1 MGSTNNKAG
10 VPNQMREMMTRI
22 KDLWMLP
29 VKKASQVTKSGSRR
43 VHNRLV
49 SWNLP
54 IMVMGFL
61 LGRALILESVSPFA
75 LAYLAVMLF
84 LARKQW
90 PVVMASLIAGA
101 STISMIQ
108 AGKITAY
115 LVILL
120 SVYKLFQSLGKATLY
135 SAPMIVLTSSI
146 LGHLGMIWYFETFT
160 SYQYLL
166 AGVDVLISFILTF
179 IFVQALPI
187 FTVKRNKVGL
197 KHEEMVCLIIL
208 LGSVMTGT
216 LGWAIAD
223 LEIVN
228 IISRYLIL
236 VLALV
241 GGGMLGSSMGVVTGL
256 ILHLS
261 NPKSVLQISLL
272 AFSGLLAGL
281 FKEGKRVGVA
291 IGFMLGSTIL
301 SLYGATQ
308 PNLWLSVQETLVAL
322 LLFFLTPDGVI
333 QKVAKFVPGTWE
345 NQVEHQDYVRR
356 LRDVTAAKV
365 EHFTNLF
372 YELASSFREDMTKQQ
387 REDEDQ
393 VHQFVTTTME
403 QSCMG
408 CPQFQHCWEANM
420 MKTYQGMTSLMTLVE
435 QVGTRNHVPIPQV
448 WDEYCIRAEQ
458 VVRNFQDQYAHYEH
472 TLYWR
477 EKMKDTRK
485 LVSDQLTGM
494 AEVMDKLA
502 SEIRFETQVMH
513 AQEEQIHAALEE
525 LGVQFQRVEILN
537 LEEGKVEIEV
547 FLPHHDS
554 FDECKKLIAPLLT
567 EILGEP
573 ISVYRKVVQDG
584 TAGAIITLGSSQRFE
599 LKTGV
604 ANAAKGG
611 AVVSGDSY
619 CYMSLGTGRF
629 AVAISDGM
637 GNGQRAQEE
646 SNAALKLLRRLLQAG
661 MNEERAVETVN
672 SILSLRTS
680 DEVFATIDLAMID
693 LNSAKGRFMKIGST
707 PGFIK
712 RGKKVLK
719 LSASNPPIGILQEIE
734 VEPIE
739 TQLQTGDLI
748 IMMTDGIYDAARN
761 TIDKDAF
768 ITKLINEIDTKD
780 PQDFAD
786 CLLEKIVRYHQGE
799 IPDDMTVLISKVEKH
814 TPEWS
819 TIRLPNV
826 RPIDRPQAVPNN

>member
-1 MGSTNNKAG
+1 M
-10 VPNQMREMMTRI
+10 MEMMTRI
-22 KDLWMLP
+22 KHFWISPM
-29 VKKASQVTKSGSRR
+29 KKVKSGSYR
-43 VHNRLV
+43 VHKRLI
-49 SWNLP
+49 SWNVP

-84 LARKQW
+84 LSRKQW
-90 PVVMASLIAGA
+90 PVVMASLIMGA
-101 STISMIQ
+101 TTISLLH

-115 LVILL
+115 LVLL
-120 SVYKLFQSLGKATLY
+120 LGVYKLFQSFGKATLY
-135 SAPMIVLTSSI
+135 SAPLIVLTSGIIGNLST
-146 LGHLGMIWYFETFT
+146 IWYFDTFT

-179 IFVQALPI
+179 IFVQALPV
-187 FTVKRNKVGL
+187 FTVKRNKAGL
-197 KHEEMVCLIIL
+197 KHEEMVCLVIL
-208 LGSVMTGT
+208 IGSVMTGT
-216 LGWAIAD
+216 LGWTIAD
-223 LEIVN
+223 IEVVN

-236 VLALV
+236 VLAIV
-241 GGGMLGSSMGVVTGL
+241 GGAMLGSSMGVVTGL

-272 AFSGLLAGL
+272 AFAGLLAGL
-281 FKEGKRVGVA
+281 FKEGKRLGVA
-291 IGFMLGSTIL
+291 IGFLLGTTIL
-301 SLYGATQ
+301 SLYGAPP
-308 PNLWLSVQETLVAL
+308 PNLWLSMQETLLAL
-322 LLFFLTPDGVI
+322 LLFFLTPDSWFH
-333 QKVAKFVPGTWE
+333 KVAKFVPGTWE
-345 NQVEHQDYVRR
+345 NQMEQQDYIRR

-393 VHQFVTTTME
+393 VHEFVTTTME

-408 CPQFQHCWEANM
+408 CAQFQQCWEGNI
-420 MKTYQGMTSLMTLVE
+420 MKTYQGMTSLMTVVE
-435 QVGTRNHVPIPQV
+435 QVGTRNHVPIPQA
-448 WDEYCIRAEQ
+448 WDEYCIRADQ

-477 EKMKDTRK
+477 DKIKDTRR
-485 LVSDQLTGM
+485 LVGDQLAGM

-502 SEIRFETQVMH
+502 TEIRIETQVMH
-513 AQEEQIHAALEE
+513 AQEEQIHAALDE
-525 LGVQFQRVEILN
+525 LGIQFQRVEILN
-537 LEEGKVEIEV
+537 LAEGKVEIEV
-547 FLPHHDS
+547 FLPHQDS

-567 EILGEP
+567 EVLGEP

-584 TAGAIITLGSSQRFE
+584 TQGAIITLGSAQRFE
-599 LKTGV
+599 LKSGV
-604 ANAAKGG
+604 ASAAKGG
-611 AVVSGDSY
+611 AMVSGDSY
-619 CYMSLGTGRF
+619 CYMNLGTGRF
-629 AVAISDGM
+629 AVALSDGM

-661 MNEERAVETVN
+661 MNEERAVETIN

-719 LSASNPPIGILQEIE
+719 LSASNPPIGILKEID

-739 TQLQTGDLI
+739 TQLQAGDLI
-748 IMMTDGIYDAARN
+748 VMMTDGIYDAAHN
-761 TIDKDAF
+761 TVNKDAF
-768 ITKLINEIDTKD
+768 ITKIINEIDTKD

-786 CLLEKIVRYHQGE
+786 CLLEKIVRYRQGE
-799 IPDDMTVLISKVEKH
+799 IPDDMTVLVSKVEKH
-814 TPEWS
+814 TSEWS
-819 TIRLPNV
+819 TIRLSNV
-826 RPIDRPQAVPNN
+826 RPIERPQEVPNS

>member
-1 MGSTNNKAG
+1 
-10 VPNQMREMMTRI
+10 MMEIVTR
-22 KDLWMLP
+22 
-29 VKKASQVTKSGSRR
+29 VKHFWKSPMKKVKSGSHR
-43 VHNRLV
+43 VHKRLI
-49 SWNLP
+49 SWNVP

-84 LARKQW
+84 LSRKQW
-90 PVVMASLIAGA
+90 PVVMASLIVGA
-101 STISMIQ
+101 TTISMIH

-115 LVILL
+115 LVLL
-120 SVYKLFQSLGKATLY
+120 LGVYKLFQSFGKATLY
-135 SAPMIVLTSSI
+135 SAPLIVLTSSM
-146 LGHLGMIWYFETFT
+146 LGNMATIWYFDTFT

-179 IFVQALPI
+179 IFVQALPV
-187 FTVKRNKVGL
+187 FTAKRNKTGL
-197 KHEEMVCLIIL
+197 KHEEMVCLVIL

-228 IISRYLIL
+228 IVSRYLIL
-236 VLALV
+236 VLAIV
-241 GGGMLGSSMGVVTGL
+241 GGAMLGSSMGVVTGL

-272 AFSGLLAGL
+272 AFAGLLAGL
-281 FKEGKRVGVA
+281 FKEGKRLGVA
-291 IGFMLGSTIL
+291 IGFLLGTTIL
-301 SLYGATQ
+301 SLYGAPP
-308 PNLWLSVQETLVAL
+308 PNLWLSMQETLLAL
-322 LLFFLTPDGVI
+322 LLFFLTPDSLFH
-333 QKVAKFVPGTWE
+333 KVAKFVPGTWE
-345 NQVEHQDYVRR
+345 NQMEQQDYIRR

-372 YELASSFREDMTKQQ
+372 YELASSFREDMTKQR

-403 QSCMG
+403 HSCMG
-408 CPQFQHCWEANM
+408 CAQFQQCWEGNI
-420 MKTYQGMTSLMTLVE
+420 MKTYQGMTSLMTVVE
-435 QVGTRNHVPIPQV
+435 QVGARNHVPIPQA
-448 WDEYCIRAEQ
+448 WDEYCIRPEQ
-458 VVRNFQDQYAHYEH
+458 VVRSFQDQYAHYEH

-477 EKMKDTRK
+477 DKIKDTRR
-485 LVSDQLTGM
+485 LVGDQLTGM

-502 SEIRFETQVMH
+502 TEIRIETQVMH
-513 AQEEQIHAALEE
+513 AQEEQIHAALDE
-525 LGVQFQRVEILN
+525 LGIQFQRVEILN
-537 LEEGKVEIEV
+537 LAEGKVEIEV
-547 FLPHHDS
+547 FLPHQDS

-567 EILGEP
+567 EVLGEP
-573 ISVYRKVVQDG
+573 ISVYRKVIQDG
-584 TAGAIITLGSSQRFE
+584 TQGAIITLGSAQRFE
-599 LKTGV
+599 LKSGV

-611 AVVSGDSY
+611 AMVSGDSY
-619 CYMSLGTGRF
+619 CYMNLGTGRF
-629 AVAISDGM
+629 AVALSDGM

-661 MNEERAVETVN
+661 MNEERAVETIN

-719 LSASNPPIGILQEIE
+719 LSASNPPIGILKEID

-739 TQLQTGDLI
+739 TQLQAGDLI
-748 IMMTDGIYDAARN
+748 VMMTDGIYDAAHN
-761 TIDKDAF
+761 MVNKDAF
-768 ITKLINEIDTKD
+768 ITKIINEIDTKD

-786 CLLEKIVRYHQGE
+786 CLLEKIVRYRQGE
-799 IPDDMTVLISKVEKH
+799 IPDDMTVLVSKVEKH
-814 TPEWS
+814 TTEWS
-819 TIRLPNV
+819 TIRLSNV
-826 RPIDRPQAVPNN
+826 RPIERPQEVPNT

>member
-1 MGSTNNKAG
+1 M
-10 VPNQMREMMTRI
+10 MEMMTRI
-22 KDLWMLP
+22 KHIWKSPM
-29 VKKASQVTKSGSRR
+29 KKIRSGSHR
-43 VHNRLV
+43 VHKRLI
-49 SWNLP
+49 SWNVP

-84 LARKQW
+84 LSRKQW
-90 PVVMASLIAGA
+90 PVVMASLIVGA
-101 STISMIQ
+101 TTISMIH

-115 LVILL
+115 LVLL
-120 SVYKLFQSLGKATLY
+120 LGVYKLFQTFGKATLY
-135 SAPMIVLTSSI
+135 SAPMIVLTSSM
-146 LGHLGMIWYFETFT
+146 LGNMVAIWYFDTFT
-160 SYQYLL
+160 NYQYLL
-166 AGVDVLISFILTF
+166 AGVDILISFILTF
-179 IFVQALPI
+179 IFVQALPV
-187 FTVKRNKVGL
+187 FTVKRNKAGL
-197 KHEEMVCLIIL
+197 KHEEMVCLVIL

-228 IISRYLIL
+228 IVSRYLIL
-236 VLALV
+236 VLAIV
-241 GGGMLGSSMGVVTGL
+241 GGSMLGSSMGVVTGL

-272 AFSGLLAGL
+272 AFAGLLAGL
-281 FKEGKRVGVA
+281 FKEGKRLGVA
-291 IGFMLGSTIL
+291 IGFLLGTTIL
-301 SLYGATQ
+301 SLYGAPP
-308 PNLWLSVQETLVAL
+308 PNLWISMQETLLAL
-322 LLFFLTPDGVI
+322 LLFFLTPDRLFHT
-333 QKVAKFVPGTWE
+333 VAKFVPGTWE
-345 NQVEHQDYVRR
+345 NQMEQQDYVRR

-403 QSCMG
+403 HSCMG
-408 CPQFQHCWEANM
+408 CAQFQQCWEGNI
-420 MKTYQGMTSLMTLVE
+420 MKTYQGMTSLMTVVE
-435 QVGTRNHVPIPQV
+435 QVGARNHVPIPQA
-448 WDEYCIRAEQ
+448 WDEYCIRPDQ
-458 VVRNFQDQYAHYEH
+458 VVRSFQDQYAHYEH

-477 EKMKDTRK
+477 DKIKDTRR
-485 LVSDQLTGM
+485 LVGDQLTGM

-502 SEIRFETQVMH
+502 TEIRIETQVMH
-513 AQEEQIHAALEE
+513 AQEEQIHAALDE
-525 LGVQFQRVEILN
+525 LGIQFQRVEILN
-537 LEEGKVEIEV
+537 LAEGKVEIEV
-547 FLPHHDS
+547 FLPHQDL
-554 FDECKKLIAPLLT
+554 FDECKKLIAPLMT
-567 EILGEP
+567 EVLGEP

-584 TAGAIITLGSSQRFE
+584 TQGAIITLGSAQRFE
-599 LKTGV
+599 LKSGV

-611 AVVSGDSY
+611 AMVSGDSY
-619 CYMSLGTGRF
+619 CYMNLGTGRF
-629 AVAISDGM
+629 AVALSDGM

-661 MNEERAVETVN
+661 MNEERAVETIN

-719 LSASNPPIGILQEIE
+719 LSASNPPIGILKEID

-739 TQLQTGDLI
+739 TQLQAGDLI
-748 IMMTDGIYDAARN
+748 VMMTDGIYDAAHN
-761 TIDKDAF
+761 TVNKDAF
-768 ITKLINEIDTKD
+768 ITKIINEIDTKD

-786 CLLEKIVRYHQGE
+786 CLLEKIVRYRQGE
-799 IPDDMTVLISKVEKH
+799 IPDDMTVLVSKVEKH
-814 TPEWS
+814 TSEWS
-819 TIRLPNV
+819 TIRLSNV
-826 RPIDRPQAVPNN
+826 RPIERPQEVPNS